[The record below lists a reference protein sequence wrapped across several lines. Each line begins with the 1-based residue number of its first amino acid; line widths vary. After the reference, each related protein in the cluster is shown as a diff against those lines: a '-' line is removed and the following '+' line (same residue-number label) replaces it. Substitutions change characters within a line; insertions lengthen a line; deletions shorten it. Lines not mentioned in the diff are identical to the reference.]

1 METKIRSVKF
11 NFIMNFLLTASS
23 FIFPL
28 ITYPYIS
35 RVLLVDGNG
44 QISFATSVLSYF
56 SMFASLGIPTY
67 GIRACAQV
75 RDDKIKLTKTV
86 QELLAINLISTV
98 VTYLAFF
105 VSLMAIP
112 LLHQDKDLLLINSIS
127 LVLNTI
133 GVNWFYSAL
142 EQYSYITIRS
152 LVFKVLS
159 ILFMFLLV
167 HKQGDYLLYAAI
179 TVLATGG
186 SNILNF
192 LHLRHYISLRP
203 VGSYDLK
210 KHMKPIFLFFG
221 SAVASSI
228 YTNLDLVMLRFLS
241 TVTEVGYYQVTVKVK
256 MLLTTLVTSLGAVLL
271 PRLSYYAQ
279 QGKDEEFKDITV
291 KAFNFILIFAS
302 AITVYFI
309 VFAKETIMVLSGPA
323 FLNAVMPLQ
332 IIMPSILFIGLSY
345 VTGLQILIP
354 LMKEK
359 KMLISYIIASILDF
373 LLNLFIIPSWKASG
387 AAFSTAF
394 AEFIVLVVQVFYL
407 IPFLR
412 TIVKRI
418 SFIKTGIALIVA
430 IISALLMKYAIY
442 TFLQLNDFPILI
454 ITSILFFGIDFFML
468 LILKEPFVQ
477 KIIYPVLR
485 KILKLN

>member
-1 METKIRSVKF
+1 
-11 NFIMNFLLTASS
+11 MNFLLTASS